1 MCLLHI
7 KSRLS
12 GFQRK
17 EAGMKNRNIC
27 KLLAITVIVTML
39 SAGCGAS
46 NAAPA
51 KEEAVPE
58 ATEATVTEEETVTE
72 ETTEVETVADTS
84 EAAKPEEKG
93 ASSTESQDTTA
104 EVKFLPKTMKSYIV
118 SEDGKKNLRYEE
130 EYEYD
135 DNGNCIHRSTTSY
148 QDDMDPQ
155 KSETNAEYDEEG
167 HCVKEDHLD
176 SDGKV
181 TGSTSYEYERN
192 EEGRTIRETRSE
204 KYYSEYGDTESSF
217 ITQYSYNGDQFT
229 CDTYHNDVIV
239 GSAKGFVLDG
249 ENYMTE
255 EKFYDTE
262 NPKTEDDETYS
273 SKSIKT
279 YEGNRV
285 VKDEEYD
292 NNGEMNYEASYEYE
306 LDENNNPI
314 TVKAVVKY
322 IDGDVSTAITEYT
335 YIQLK

>member
-1 MCLLHI
+1 
-7 KSRLS
+7 
-12 GFQRK
+12 
-17 EAGMKNRNIC
+17 MKNRNIC

-39 SAGCGAS
+39 SAGCSAA
-46 NAAPA
+46 NAATA

-72 ETTEVETVADTS
+72 ETMAVESVADTS
-84 EAAKPEEKG
+84 EAAKPEKKG
-93 ASSTESQDTTA
+93 ASSTESQDTA
-104 EVKFLPKTMKSYIV
+104 AKVKFLPKTIKNYYV
-118 SEDGKKNLRYEE
+118 SEDGKKNLRYEM

-148 QDDMDPQ
+148 RDDMEPQ

-176 SDGKV
+176 SNGKV
-181 TGSTSYEYERN
+181 FYTINYEYERD
-192 EEGRTIRETRSE
+192 EEGRTLREKRSE

-229 CDTYHNDVIV
+229 CDTYRNDEITK
-239 GSAKGFVLDG
+239 SAKGFVLDG

-255 EKFYDTE
+255 EKSYDTE

-285 VKDEEYD
+285 VKNEEYD
-292 NNGEMNYEASYEYE
+292 NKGELNYEASYEYE
-306 LDENNNPI
+306 SDENNNPI
-314 TVKAVVKY
+314 TVKSVVKY
-322 IDGDVSTAITEYT
+322 SDGEVSTAITEYT

>member
-1 MCLLHI
+1 
-7 KSRLS
+7 
-12 GFQRK
+12 
-17 EAGMKNRNIC
+17 MKNRNIC

-39 SAGCGAS
+39 SAGCSAA
-46 NAAPA
+46 NAATA

-72 ETTEVETVADTS
+72 ETMVVESVADTS

-93 ASSTESQDTTA
+93 ASSTESQDTA
-104 EVKFLPKTMKSYIV
+104 AKVKFLPKTVKLYNV
-118 SEDGKKNLRYEE
+118 SEDGKKNLRQED

-135 DNGNCIHRSTTSY
+135 DNGNCIHKSTTSS
-148 QDDMDPQ
+148 QDDMAPS
-155 KSETNAEYDEEG
+155 KGGTNYEYDEEG
-167 HCVKEDHLD
+167 HCVKEDLLD
-176 SDGKV
+176 SNGKV
-181 TGSTSYEYERN
+181 FYTINYEYEYD
-192 EEGRTIRETRSE
+192 EEGRTIREKRSDI
-204 KYYSEYGDTESSF
+204 YYSEYKDVETSY

-229 CDTYHNDVIV
+229 CDTYCNDEITK
-239 GSAKGFVLDG
+239 SAKGFVLDG

-255 EKFYDTE
+255 EKSYDTE

-285 VKDEEYD
+285 VKNEEYD
-292 NNGEMNYEASYEYE
+292 NRGELNYETSYEYE

-314 TVKAVVKY
+314 TVKAVDKY
-322 IDGDVSTAITEYT
+322 IDGDVSTVIMEYT

>member
-1 MCLLHI
+1 
-7 KSRLS
+7 
-12 GFQRK
+12 
-17 EAGMKNRNIC
+17 MKNRNIC

-93 ASSTESQDTTA
+93 ASSTESQDSA
-104 EVKFLPKTMKSYIV
+104 AKVKFLPKTMKLYNV
-118 SEDGKKNLRYEE
+118 SEDGKKNLRYED

-135 DNGNCIHRSTTSY
+135 DNGNCIHTSTTSF
-148 QDDMDPQ
+148 QDDMAPS
-155 KSETNAEYDEEG
+155 KGGTNYEYDEEG
-167 HCVKEDHLD
+167 HCVKEDELD
-176 SDGKV
+176 SNGKV
-181 TGSTSYEYERN
+181 FYTINYEHEYD
-192 EEGRTIRETRSE
+192 EEGRTIKEKRSDI
-204 KYYSEYGDTESSF
+204 YYSEYKDVETSY

-229 CDTYHNDVIV
+229 CDTYCNDVITK
-239 GSAKGFVLDG
+239 SAKGFVLDG
-249 ENYMTE
+249 ENYTTE
-255 EKFYDTE
+255 EILYNEE
-262 NPKTEDDETYS
+262 NPKTEDDESYS
-273 SKSIKT
+273 SKLIKT

-292 NNGEMNYEASYEYE
+292 NKGELNRETSYEYE

-314 TVKAVVKY
+314 TVKAVDKY